1 MIFFNNVAAPLSA
14 ILIRKF
20 GLIHVAVL
28 GGDVFKISILKSKS
42 NSFSMDTNESILL

>member
-28 GGDVFKISILKSKS
+28 GSDAFKISILKSKS